1 MFTACGFLSV
11 SNLSL
16 LRLSPT
22 RLLGPT
28 PLTQAVQPAG
38 GGWELAE
45 LWVCVKEEPIRDP

>member
-38 GGWELAE
+38 GGWELATQRHSD
-45 LWVCVKEEPIRDP
+45 LVGCQA